1 MIVRTIIHRIKHA
14 RSVSDAMRW
23 FQAVW
28 TWVKAGC
35 RYKSQE
41 EALQRLSICKDCPE
55 IQYDEDGDG
64 RCSQCGCWLVLA
76 KGFERSFS
84 KLYFPGKK
92 GESACPLD
100 RWKRD

>member
-14 RSVSDAMRW
+14 RSVSDAIRW

-41 EALQRLSICKDCPE
+41 EAMERLDICVKCHRVEKDE
-55 IQYDEDGDG
+55 EGDH
-64 RCSQCGCWLVLA
+64 RCGVCGCWLVLA